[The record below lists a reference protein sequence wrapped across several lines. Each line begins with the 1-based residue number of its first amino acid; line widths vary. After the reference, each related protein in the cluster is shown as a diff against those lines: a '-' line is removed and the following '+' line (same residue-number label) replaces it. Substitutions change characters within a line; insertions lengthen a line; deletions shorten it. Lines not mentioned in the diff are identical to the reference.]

1 MALLLLRHPRAIAT
15 APAAAADA
23 ASPPAANRSVVR
35 LVTLGLAALTVY
47 TVATWALP
55 ALRVSWFSPLGRLAI
70 EVLGLCV
77 ALFTVLALMLPDD
90 GDMQLTRNVFVTTL
104 ATLGVSNLVF
114 GLGPLVTGG
123 TTALGGV
130 YSFYPWLAARYVV
143 GTLFIAAGLGAP
155 RVKLRWLLAAVV
167 AVLTVVDVAIFAMR
181 GELPLPFAELAF
193 TRAGVVVTVSTPL
206 QGLLIAVVP
215 GLLFAAGAWLALR
228 SFRNGASVLYR
239 WVALALAVQALAKVH
254 EIFYPT
260 VLGPRIT
267 TADLMNLVFIA
278 LLLAGALVK
287 VRQLVVD
294 RGRAVEGLARDMRA
308 QEDLLASM
316 QEFTAREAAF
326 RSVVVH
332 ELGTPIATLRTFAHV
347 LASAGGEGLED
358 RRFLAAQGVQA
369 ESRRLQELIARMEEL
384 RSLEL
389 QEFRCELRPV
399 PLRPILEDA
408 AGYVR
413 GLPGGHAP
421 MLAFQCG
428 DVLVQ
433 ADPVRLGQALRN
445 VLTNAARYSPNRS
458 PIRLTCRELDGWV
471 QVEVV
476 DRGPGIPPHERDR
489 LLHKFERGSTT
500 NGDGAGLGLYIAA
513 RIAEGHGGSV
523 ELTETSN
530 GDGARVVLRLR
541 GAAAAQPPPT

>member
-1 MALLLLRHPRAIAT
+1 LGVRPPLAQ
-15 APAAAADA
+15 PAAARRADRLA
-23 ASPPAANRSVVR
+23 VV
-35 LVTLGLAALTVY
+35 GLAVLTLY
-47 TVATWALP
+47 TLAVVAFP
-55 ALRVSWFSPLGRLAI
+55 ALRVSWFSPLGRPAI

-77 ALFTVLALMLPDD
+77 ALFTVLALVLPDD
-90 GDMQLTRNVFVTTL
+90 GDVEVTRNVFVTTL
-104 ATLGVSNLVF
+104 VTLGVSNLVF
-114 GLGPLVTGG
+114 GLGPLVVG
-123 TTALGGV
+123 TTAALGGV
-130 YSFYPWLAARYVV
+130 YSFYPWLAARYIV
-143 GTLFIAAGLGAP
+143 GALFIAAGLGIP
-155 RVKLRWLLAAVV
+155 RLDLRWLLAAVV
-167 AVLTVVDVAIFAMR
+167 AVLTVVDLAIYALR

-193 TRAGVVVTVSTPL
+193 TPAGVVVTVSTPL

-215 GLLFAAGAWLALR
+215 GVLFAIGAWLALR
-228 SFRNGASVLYR
+228 HFRNGASVLYR
-239 WVALALAVQALAKVH
+239 WVALALAVQALAKLH

-308 QEDLLASM
+308 QEELLGSM
-316 QEFTAREAAF
+316 QEFTAREEAF

-347 LASAGGEGLED
+347 LARSGGAGMEA
-358 RRFLAAQGVQA
+358 RHLAAQGVQA

-384 RSLEL
+384 RNLEL
-389 QEFRCELRPV
+389 EEFNCELRPV
-399 PLRPILEDA
+399 PLRPIIEDA

-421 MLAFQCG
+421 MLSWECG
-428 DVLVQ
+428 HVQVL

-445 VLTNAARYSPNRS
+445 VLTNAARYSPDRT
-458 PIRLTCRELDGWV
+458 PIRLTCRSSGDEV

-476 DRGPGIPPHERDR
+476 DRGPGIPPHERER
-489 LLHKFERGSTT
+489 VLRKFERGAAV

-513 RIAEGHGGSV
+513 RIAEGHGGGL
-523 ELTETSN
+523 ELTETAN
-530 GDGARVVLRLR
+530 GKGARVVLRLR
-541 GAAAAQPPPT
+541 RAEATQPR